1 MVGAAKA
8 GAARQRASGRE
19 VDGAQR
25 VATAWSDRPRGRGLG
40 WRQGSG
46 WGSEQR
52 GGPKAWTG
60 VEDSGGSV
68 GKWGVMARRQPWWD
82 LRGPTTPLLL
92 LLSLLSLF
100 PLSREELGDGGGHG
114 WDPGVAA
121 ATGPGAR
128 IGNGALALC
137 PEPPGVREDGE
148 PGLGVRE
155 PVFVGLRG
163 GRQSAQS
170 GRGPPEQPGLGA
182 EYGVKTFGSRGRET
196 GQGPG
201 SLLCW
206 RPEVSS
212 CRRIGPLRRDS
223 LSPEGLPPGVP
234 GPENNPPFPSDL
246 LIRPRGSQP
255 VSSRRNTG
263 RGSSPKVGTTRC
275 CGELWGPGRRGQSER
290 TATSRA
296 RRTGP
301 RSDRPPGAVG
311 SGPGLDSAPRT
322 ARTAPESGSAPRE
335 SRTAP
340 EPTPERMRS
349 RGLFRRRFLP
359 QRPGPRPPGAP
370 ARPGA
375 WRIPLEGR
383 ARPPSRREPPPTV
396 SAVQLP
402 GTSAGE

>member
-223 LSPEGLPPGVP
+223 LSPEGLSPGVP

-263 RGSSPKVGTTRC
+263 RGSSPKVGTTRY
-275 CGELWGPGRRGQSER
+275 CGDQGAGVKAREQRHPERGGQAPGRTALPGPWDLAPDWIQHLAQRGQLPSLVQHRASLGQLPSLRPSACAPEVSS
-290 TATSRA
+290 AAASSR
-296 RRTGP
+296 
-301 RSDRPPGAVG
+301 
-311 SGPGLDSAPRT
+311 SAPGR
-322 ARTAPESGSAPRE
+322 AP
-335 SRTAP
+335 
-340 EPTPERMRS
+340 
-349 RGLFRRRFLP
+349 L
-359 QRPGPRPPGAP
+359 GPRPGLEPGEYP
-370 ARPGA
+370 
-375 WRIPLEGR
+375 
-383 ARPPSRREPPPTV
+383 
-396 SAVQLP
+396 
-402 GTSAGE
+402 